1 MPDDRS
7 LSNDYQKAFEAI
19 QSDPR
24 YQKNLDWGESRAGH
38 PEGTVR
44 AHIEEIERNLET
56 LRPLLSE
63 MEYWK
68 LKLMMHTHDT
78 FKSEAAPGVA
88 ITDPRSHA
96 SIAREFQ
103 ASYCPDPDLL
113 AMVQYHDEPFAL
125 WRQFEAKGKYN
136 QDRLS
141 ALIKN
146 IKDWDLFLAFNIID
160 GCTKGKSREPLRW
173 FFKEVQGKVESRF
186 TEKDI
191 L

>member
-1 MPDDRS
+1 M
-7 LSNDYQKAFEAI
+7 NEYQKAFEAI
-19 QSDPR
+19 QSDSR
-24 YQKNLDWGESRAGH
+24 YQKNLDWGELRPGH

-44 AHIEEIERNLET
+44 AHIEEIEGNLKT

-63 MEYWK
+63 TEYWK

-78 FKSEAAPGVA
+78 FKGEAEPGVP
-88 ITDPRSHA
+88 IDPRSHA

-103 ASYCPDPDLL
+103 AGYCPDPDLL

-141 ALIKN
+141 ALTNN
-146 IKDWDLFLAFNIID
+146 IKDWDVFLAFNIID
-160 GCTKGKSREPLRW
+160 GCTEGKGREPLHW

-186 TEKDI
+186 TENNI